1 MVFKS
6 NFGELKKKFT
16 DGRDKA
22 LEAVGVFVEGE
33 TKSRCP
39 VDTGNLRASYT
50 HKTDARAGKVTIGSP
65 VEYAVYVEKGTKSSA
80 KQPHLVP
87 AFEEN
92 IKEIKQIVEE
102 NFKL

>member
-1 MVFKS
+1 MAFKS
-6 NFGELKKKFT
+6 NFGEIRKKFT
-16 DGRDKA
+16 SGKEKA
-22 LEAVGVFVEGE
+22 LEAVGVFVKGE
-33 TKSRCP
+33 TQSRCP

-80 KQPHLVP
+80 KQPHLTP

-92 IKEIKQIVEE
+92 MKEIEKIVKEYI
-102 NFKL
+102 KL

>member
-39 VDTGNLRASYT
+39 VDTGNLRASYI
-50 HKTDARAGKVTIGSP
+50 HKIDARAGKVTIGSP
-65 VEYAVYVEKGTKSSA
+65 VEYAVYVEKGTRRSA
-80 KQPHLVP
+80 KQPHLTP
-87 AFEEN
+87 AAEEN
-92 IKEIKQIVEE
+92 LKEIEKIVKEYI
-102 NFKL
+102 KL